1 MKIRLQTYHEHEGFL
16 RRIDVRMRLL
26 ALVFYSAALFVFGS
40 WPALALCAT
49 FLAVVFLAGGVP
61 VRSVLFLS
69 LPVCVL
75 AACVV
80 AANAIGF
87 DAAQGVFAFSQ
98 EGFELGVF
106 SAVRVVLVVW
116 ATLTVCLTASAV
128 QFVDAFRSILSP
140 LRSVRVPVD
149 DVAMVISIALRFVPV
164 VGEELLRIRAAQWA
178 RGASFGEGSPL
189 KRIKTWIAVLIP
201 LIAGLFRRS
210 DNLAEAMDARCYGAS
225 AARTSLGSSRI
236 R

>member
-1 MKIRLQTYHEHEGFL
+1 MQTYRPYGGFL
-16 RRIDVRMRLL
+16 QRVDVRVRLL
-26 ALVFYSAALFVFGS
+26 VLVMYGAALFLFGS
-40 WPALALCAT
+40 WPV
-49 FLAVVFLAGGVP
+49 LAVCAALLLFVFLAGGVP
-61 VRSVLFLS
+61 VRSVLALS
-69 LPVCVL
+69 LPVYVL
-75 AACVV
+75 AVCVV
-80 AANAIGF
+80 AANAVGF
-87 DAAQGVFAFSQ
+87 DVVQGVFAFSQ

-106 SAVRVVLVVW
+106 SALRVVLVVW

-128 QFVDAFRSILSP
+128 QFADAFRSILSP
-140 LRSVRVPVD
+140 LRLVRVPVD
-149 DVAMVISIALRFVPV
+149 DVAMVISIVLRFVPV

-189 KRIKTWIAVLIP
+189 KRVKAWIAVLVP

-225 AARTSLGSSRI
+225 AVRTSLGSGRI